1 MWCALLPEE
10 KASLEV
16 WRETW
21 RLLGMPVSELRLALL
36 FPYIYTGVYTLFSF
50 CPAPFQSCE
59 RCSTLVC
66 EAGSGTFQ
74 LCSSWLL
81 QCSCH
86 SVSLA
91 SLTSL
96 GFLQNLLAGF
106 RLPHTTDVGLT
117 ELGLGSSLCLGVPR
131 CLRFSGLGLPSCRPV
146 CVIDTWKCL
155 RRPETPQV
163 IVTV

>member
-1 MWCALLPEE
+1 
-10 KASLEV
+10 
-16 WRETW
+16 
-21 RLLGMPVSELRLALL
+21 MPVSELRLALL
-36 FPYIYTGVYTLFSF
+36 FPYIYTGLYTLLSF
-50 CPAPFQSCE
+50 CLAPFQSCE

-66 EAGSGTFQ
+66 EASSGTFQ
-74 LCSSWLL
+74 LRSSWLL
-81 QCSCH
+81 QWSCQ

-106 RLPHTTDVGLT
+106 CPPHTTDVGLT
-117 ELGLGSSLCLGVPR
+117 ELGLRSSLCLGVPQ
-131 CLRFSGLGLPSCRPV
+131 CLRFSGLNLPSYRPV

-155 RRPETPQV
+155 RRPETPHV

>member
-74 LCSSWLL
+74 LRSSWLL

-106 RLPHTTDVGLT
+106 RPPHHRCRADRTWSWIVSVSWCATVLEVFWFGSP
-117 ELGLGSSLCLGVPR
+117 EL
-131 CLRFSGLGLPSCRPV
+131 
-146 CVIDTWKCL
+146 
-155 RRPETPQV
+155 
-163 IVTV
+163 